1 MDNFDVIVV
10 GGGLAGLSAA
20 YTLGKA
26 GIGVLVVERGDYS
39 GAKNVT
45 GGRLY
50 LNPVRNLLPDIW
62 EQAPLE
68 RYVAKE
74 CITMMGESSSTSVEL
89 SSRKFAQKPY
99 HSYTILRAKFDQWLA
114 DKVMEAGGMLITKN
128 RVDDLIMDGTKVRG
142 IIAGEDKIPANV
154 VLAADG
160 VISQVAEKA
169 GLHPRQ
175 QPLDYAIAIKE
186 VIELSPQIIEQRF
199 NLEPGEGT
207 ARMYAGAITHGMFG
221 GGFLYTNLSSVSLG
235 LVVRIKDLMEKK
247 PSLEAP
253 QLLEDFKQRP
263 EIKGLIAGGETI
275 EYSAHVIPEAGMEG
289 IGRLYGDGILVAGD
303 AAGLALNTGITVRG
317 MEFAIAS
324 GVMAAQAIITAT
336 KNKDFSAQSLSEY
349 EKLLQNSFV
358 LKDMKTFKNAP
369 RFLDNPRL
377 MGLYPQVACD
387 TLEKLMFIGGEP
399 KKRLVGTAMAEMR
412 KKLKIAQ
419 LLKDGYNA
427 FRSM

>member
-20 YTLGKA
+20 YCLAKA

-50 LNPVRNLLPDIW
+50 LNPVRNLLPEIW

-68 RYVAKE
+68 RFVTKE
-74 CITMMGESSSTSVEL
+74 CIVMMGESSSMAIEL
-89 SSRKFAQKPY
+89 SSGKFGQKPY
-99 HSYTILRAKFDQWLA
+99 HSYTIMRAKFDQWLA
-114 DKVMEAGGMLITKN
+114 DKVMEAGGMVITKN
-128 RVDDLIMDGTKVRG
+128 RVDDLIMDNNKVRG

-160 VISQVAEKA
+160 VMSMVAEKA
-169 GLHPRQ
+169 GLRQ
-175 QPLDYAIAIKE
+175 QQKPLDYAVAIKE
-186 VIELSPQIIEQRF
+186 VIELTPQIIEQRF
-199 NLEPGEGT
+199 NMAPGEGT
-207 ARMYAGAITHGMFG
+207 ARMYAGAITGGMFG
-221 GGFLYTNLSSVSLG
+221 GGFLYTNLSSISLG
-235 LVVRIKDLMEKK
+235 LVVRIKDLMEKQ
-247 PSLEAP
+247 PPIEAP
-253 QLLEDFKQRP
+253 QLFENFKQRP

-275 EYSAHVIPEAGMEG
+275 EYSAHVIPEAGFSG
-289 IGRLYGDGILVAGD
+289 ISRLYGDGILVAGD

-324 GVMAAQAIITAT
+324 GVIAARAIITAT
-336 KNKDFSAQSLSEY
+336 SKNDFSSQSLAEY
-349 EKLLQNSFV
+349 ERLLKDSFV
-358 LKDMKTFKNAP
+358 LKDMETFKNAP
-369 RFLDNPRL
+369 HFLDNPRL

-387 TLEKLMFIGGEP
+387 TLEKLMFIGDQP
-399 KKRLVGTAMAEMR
+399 KKRLVGTTLAEVR
-412 KKLKIAQ
+412 KKLKITQ

>member
-74 CITMMGESSSTSVEL
+74 CITMMGESYSTSVEL

-114 DKVMEAGGMLITKN
+114 DKVMEAGGMVITKN

-324 GVMAAQAIITAT
+324 GVMAAQAIIAAT

>member
-1 MDNFDVIVV
+1 LDNFDVIVV

-20 YTLGKA
+20 YCLAKA

-50 LNPVRNLLPDIW
+50 LNPIRNLLPDIW

-68 RYVAKE
+68 RFVTKE

-89 SSRKFAQKPY
+89 SSRKFGQKPY

-114 DKVMEAGGMLITKN
+114 DKVMEAGGMVITKN
-128 RVDDLIMDGTKVRG
+128 RVDDLIMDGSKVKG

-160 VISQVAEKA
+160 VMSLVAEKA
-169 GLHPRQ
+169 GLKQRHKPQ
-175 QPLDYAIAIKE
+175 DYAVALKE

-199 NLEPGEGT
+199 NLSPGEGT
-207 ARMYAGAITHGMFG
+207 ARMYAGAITRGMFG
-221 GGFLYTNLSSVSLG
+221 GGFLYTNLNSISLG
-235 LVVRIKDLMEKK
+235 LVVRIKDLMEKQ
-247 PSLEAP
+247 PPIEAP
-253 QLLEDFKQRP
+253 QLFEDFKQRP
-263 EIKGLIAGGETI
+263 EIRGLIAGGETI

-324 GVMAAQAIITAT
+324 GVMAARAIITAT
-336 KNKDFSAQSLSEY
+336 GKNDFSSQSLAEY
-349 EKLLQNSFV
+349 ERLLKESFV
-358 LKDMKTFKNAP
+358 LKDMETFKKAP
-369 RFLDNPRL
+369 HFLDNPRL
-377 MGLYPQVACD
+377 MGRYPQFVCD
-387 TLEKLMFIGGEP
+387 TLENLMFIGEQP
-399 KKRLVGTAMAEMR
+399 KKRLVGTAMAEVR
-412 KKLKIAQ
+412 KNLKFTQ
-419 LLKDGYNA
+419 MLKDGYNA

>member
-20 YTLGKA
+20 YCLAKA

-50 LNPVRNLLPDIW
+50 LNPIRSLLPDIL

-68 RYVAKE
+68 RRVIKE
-74 CITMMGESSSTSVEL
+74 CITMMGENSSVSAEL
-89 SSRKFAQKPY
+89 CSQKFGQKPY
-99 HSYTILRAKFDQWLA
+99 HSYTILRAKFDQWFA
-114 DKVMEAGGMLITKN
+114 DKVVEAGGMVITKN
-128 RVDDLIMDGTKVRG
+128 RVDDLIMDGIKVRG

-154 VLAADG
+154 VIATDG
-160 VISQVAEKA
+160 VMSLIAEKA
-169 GLHPRQ
+169 GLRQ
-175 QPLDYAIAIKE
+175 RQKPQDYAVAVKE
-186 VIELSPQIIEQRF
+186 VIELSSQTIEQRF

-207 ARMYAGAITHGMFG
+207 ARMYAGAITRGMFG
-221 GGFLYTNLSSVSLG
+221 GGFLYTNLTSISLG
-235 LVVRIKDLMEKK
+235 LVVKIKDLMEKQ
-247 PSLEAP
+247 PPIEAP
-253 QLLEDFKQRP
+253 QLFEDFKQRS
-263 EIKGLIAGGETI
+263 EIRGLIAGGDTI
-275 EYSAHVIPEAGMEG
+275 EYSAHVIPEAGMGG
-289 IGRLYGDGILVAGD
+289 ISRLYGEGILVAGD

-324 GVMAAQAIITAT
+324 GVMAARAVITAT
-336 KNKDFSAQSLSEY
+336 SKKDFSSQSLAEY
-349 EKLLQNSFV
+349 ERLLKESFV
-358 LKDMKTFKNAP
+358 LKDMETFKNAP

-387 TLEKLMFIGGEP
+387 TLEKLMFIGDQP
-399 KKRLVGTAMAEMR
+399 KKRLVGTAMSKIR
-412 KKLKIAQ
+412 SKIA
-419 LLKDGYNA
+419 LTKMLKDAFQA